1 MAILNS
7 ICTVYL
13 IGMIAGGKVVHDI
26 SKRPPQITS
35 KTHTPPSQR
44 TQRRTEKLKARR
56 LVLFHQICSVVM
68 ERFFDSFRF
77 VPSVQKTSPTLHIL
91 DPRGSSRLDVLAHH
105 GNHQV
110 EQTNGFDESETQ
122 NGVGEELT
130 TQSRVAGDTE
140 EEGTEDETDT
150 DTGTTETDGGR
161 AHTHVLGDLDHG
173 VGDFRGVLAAGL
185 DVGEDLAS
193 VGLDEAGLLTLDGL
207 EGGHGESGLAL
218 GGEGPL
224 RSQLETSGRTSNL
237 GGCGHL
243 GGQARGKDTRGGHC
257 DFCGGV
263 FFF

>member
-1 MAILNS
+1 M
-7 ICTVYL
+7 
-13 IGMIAGGKVVHDI
+13 
-26 SKRPPQITS
+26 
-35 KTHTPPSQR
+35 
-44 TQRRTEKLKARR
+44 
-56 LVLFHQICSVVM
+56 
-68 ERFFDSFRF
+68 
-77 VPSVQKTSPTLHIL
+77 HIL

-110 EQTNGFDESETQ
+110 EQTDGFDESETQ

-263 FFF
+263 FFFFEIGDGLKEGRLECVEGKERKKRRGRKKESWESFWGVRKKAGGQDDPETHQGHKYFHAEFSPVGV